1 MVRSNHVFSC
11 KKIAKNALR
20 FLLFTKKICIFATTL
35 LCPLVQRCT
44 GVTMMPPN
52 ERYFYPPKKHLIKHE
67 DKGSRRDP

>member
-20 FLLFTKKICIFATTL
+20 FLLFTKKFVFLQPHYCAH
-35 LCPLVQRCT
+35 LVQVCT
-44 GVTMMPPN
+44 EVTMMPPN